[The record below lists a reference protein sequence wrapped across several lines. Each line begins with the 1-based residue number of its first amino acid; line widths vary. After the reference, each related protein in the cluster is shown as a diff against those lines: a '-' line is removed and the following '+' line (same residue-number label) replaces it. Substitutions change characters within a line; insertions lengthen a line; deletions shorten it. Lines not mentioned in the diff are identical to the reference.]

1 MPSSLSEDVQ
11 AKLRS
16 IIDEYTIGGADRKI
30 PGLIYSAWRSD
41 GEPIFEYASGTR
53 GMSSQ
58 DSMGLDTTFFLAS
71 FTKMATSVACMQ
83 LFEQGKLRLDD
94 ADQVE
99 AICPELRDVK
109 VLTRNAEGGFELV
122 EKVRRITL
130 RMLLTHTAGF
140 GYAFEDE
147 KLAEF
152 TRPIGADDFSGE
164 AIHLAN
170 RPLVNQPG
178 EKFQYGV
185 SMDWVGV
192 VIERVHRKSL
202 DEVFKADIFRPL
214 GMNNISFHP
223 SKEAKLNLAYMHRR
237 GADGKLKTTDHFYRR
252 PLLAQD
258 DERVPCAGGHGCFG
272 RPAEFGSELNKANS
286 RDCVIDIFLGL
297 ISLLLNDG
305 VDAKTG
311 TRLLKPE
318 TVKDMFTDQ
327 IADKPRFS
335 NVFIPVAKPELAN
348 PTPLAPMPD
357 DHTEGWGL
365 SFSISHFPE
374 ATGRAAGTASWEGLA
389 NLFWFADRKNNIG
402 GIIASQI
409 LPYGDA
415 LVVECA
421 ERVETEIYKA
431 LQGNKGDK

>member
-1 MPSSLSEDVQ
+1 MSVLSQDVQ
-11 AKLRS
+11 SKLRG
-16 IIDEYTIGGADRKI
+16 IVDEYTTGGSESKI
-30 PGLIYSAWRSD
+30 PGLVYSAFRND
-41 GEPIFEYASGTR
+41 GEPIFQHYSGLR
-53 GMSSQ
+53 GVTSESPMSEE
-58 DSMGLDTTFFLAS
+58 TIFFMAS
-71 FTKMATSVACMQ
+71 FTKLATSVACMQ
-83 LFEQGKLRLDD
+83 LVEQEKLRLDD

-109 VLTRNAEGGFELV
+109 VLTRNEDGKLELV

-152 TRPIGADDFSGE
+152 GRPIGFDDFSGE
-164 AIHLAN
+164 AIDTAN

-178 EKFQYGV
+178 ETFQYGV

-192 VIERVHRKSL
+192 IIERTYKKSL
-202 DEVFKADIFRPL
+202 EEVFREHIFRPL
-214 GMNNISFHP
+214 GMNHVTFQP
-223 SKEAKLNLAYMHRR
+223 SHEDKSNLAYMHRR
-237 GADGKLKTTDHFYRR
+237 SPSGKLSTTDHFYRR

-258 DERVPCAGGHGCFG
+258 DEKVPCAGGHGCFG
-272 RPAEFGSELNKANS
+272 RPAEFG
-286 RDCVIDIFLGL
+286 RL

-305 VDAKTG
+305 LDAQTG
-311 TRLLKPE
+311 VRLLKAE
-318 TVKDMFTDQ
+318 TVDNMFTDQ
-327 IADKPRFS
+327 IPDKPRFS
-335 NVFIPVAKPELAN
+335 HVSVPVAKPELAN
-348 PTPLAPMPD
+348 PTPLTPMPD
-357 DHTEGWGL
+357 DHTEGWSL
-365 SFSISHFPE
+365 SFSINHFPE
-374 ATGRAAGTASWEGLA
+374 STGRAAGSASWEGLA

-415 LVVECA
+415 LVLECS

-431 LQGNKGDK
+431 LQV

>member
-1 MPSSLSEDVQ
+1 MSSSLSKDVQ
-11 AKLRS
+11 AKLRA
-16 IIDEYTIGGADRKI
+16 IIDEYTIGGDDRKI
-30 PGLIYSAWRSD
+30 PGLIYSAWRND
-41 GEPIFEYASGTR
+41 GEPIFEHASGTR
-53 GMSSQ
+53 GMSSR
-58 DSMGLDTTFFLAS
+58 DPMGLDTTFFLAS
-71 FTKMATSVACMQ
+71 FTKIATSIACMQ
-83 LFEQGKLRLDD
+83 LVEQGKLRLDD

-99 AICPELRDVK
+99 TICPELRDVK
-109 VLTRNAEGGFELV
+109 VLTRNAEGGFDLV

-152 TRPIGADDFSGE
+152 TRPVGADDFSGE

-178 EKFQYGV
+178 ETFQYGV

-192 VIERVHRKSL
+192 IIERVHGKSL
-202 DEVFKADIFRPL
+202 DDVFKADIFQPL
-214 GMNNISFHP
+214 GINNVSFHP
-223 SKEAKLNLAYMHRR
+223 SKEAKSKLAYMHRR
-237 GADGKLKTTDHFYRR
+237 GPDGKLKTTDHFYRR

-258 DERVPCAGGHGCFG
+258 DEKVPCAGGHGCFG
-272 RPAEFGSELNKANS
+272 RPAEFG
-286 RDCVIDIFLGL
+286 RL

-305 VDAKTG
+305 IDAKTG

-318 TVKDMFTDQ
+318 TVKDMFIDQ
-327 IADKPRFS
+327 IVDKPRFS
-335 NVFIPVAKPELAN
+335 NVCVPVAKPELAN

-374 ATGRAAGTASWEGLA
+374 STGRAAGTAFWEGLA

-409 LPYGDA
+409 LPYGDT
-415 LVVECA
+415 LVLECS

-431 LQGNKGDK
+431 LQGEKEGK